1 MAQQADIAVDL
12 ALVLA
17 VDVSSSVD
25 SGDYDLQMQ
34 GIAEALRQ
42 PALPQAIGQGQYQR
56 IALSL
61 VHWSSWDRQAVAV
74 PWQLLSTES
83 DLADVAAKVE
93 KAERQWKPGGTGLAA
108 ALTFC
113 AALVLAFPL
122 RASRRV
128 IDVSGDG
135 EDNDGGDV
143 IRARNEA
150 VARGITI
157 NGLPLVYGSRR
168 LLSYYTNRVVGGSG
182 AFVQPARDIRDFRQ
196 QMTVKLLREVQ
207 PWTT

>member
-42 PALPQAIGQGQYQR
+42 PALPQAIRQGQYQR

-74 PWQLLSTES
+74 PWQLLSAES

-108 ALTFC
+108 ALTFS

-143 IRARNEA
+143 VRARNEA